1 MTNQVYFIIIDFA
14 DFAEAPSPAPVAFD
28 ATAGAGSSGDAAP
41 TALPYT
47 KWYNIHERHS
57 LSEFKTEGFIISII
71 AVIFTLH
78 YIGTKLNRAKSR
90 AWASAH
96 APILTS
102 EFARV
107 GFEDKDP
114 EQLAPEKLI
123 KEKSLF
129 EYATYATGRQNV
141 AFMDVKLS
149 LKKRFNPLMTAFE
162 TVLGFIFESAG
173 VPEDSAEA
181 VIYPFDGK
189 EDKIVPGLPGAA
201 ELRSKD
207 TKSSYDGFVWA
218 VVNKNKMKQLRDD
231 RYDVSI
237 TFTKDNP
244 KLPTWVTVMS
254 ESAEITNTLLTNE
267 LVSAV
272 EQAGDLFDYL
282 IISDQPLEKP
292 TT

>member
-1 MTNQVYFIIIDFA
+1 M
-14 DFAEAPSPAPVAFD
+14 
-28 ATAGAGSSGDAAP
+28 
-41 TALPYT
+41 
-47 KWYNIHERHS
+47 
-57 LSEFKTEGFIISII
+57 
-71 AVIFTLH
+71 
-78 YIGTKLNRAKSR
+78 NRAKSK
-90 AWASAH
+90 AWATAH

-114 EQLAPEKLI
+114 EQLAPEQLI

-129 EYATYATGRQNV
+129 EYVTYATGRQNV
-141 AFMDVKLS
+141 AFLDVKLS
-149 LKKRFNPLMTAFE
+149 LKKRFNPMMTAFE
-162 TVLGFIFESAG
+162 TVLGFIFESAS

-207 TKSSYDGFVWA
+207 AKSSYDGFVWA

-244 KLPTWVTVMS
+244 KLPAWVTVMS
-254 ESAEITNTLLTNE
+254 ESAEITNTLLTDE

-292 TT
+292 VT

>member
-1 MTNQVYFIIIDFA
+1 M
-14 DFAEAPSPAPVAFD
+14 
-28 ATAGAGSSGDAAP
+28 AA
-41 TALPYT
+41 
-47 KWYNIHERHS
+47 
-57 LSEFKTEGFIISII
+57 I

-78 YIGTKLNRAKSR
+78 YIGTKINRSKSR
-90 AWASAH
+90 AWVKAH

-123 KEKSLF
+123 REKSLF
-129 EYATYATGRQNV
+129 EYASYATGRQNV

-149 LKKRFNPLMTAFE
+149 LKKRFNPFMTAIE
-162 TVLGFIFESAG
+162 SSLGFFF
-173 VPEDSAEA
+173 DSFTSPGDAIEA

-189 EDKIVPGLPGAA
+189 EDKIVPGIPGAA

-207 TKSSYDGFVWA
+207 SKSSYDGFVWA
-218 VVNKNKMKQLRDD
+218 IVNKDNMKQLRDD

-237 TFTKDNP
+237 TFTKDNN
-244 KLPTWVTVMS
+244 KLPIWTTVMS
-254 ESAEITNTLLTNE
+254 ENAEITNTLLTDE
-267 LVSAV
+267 LVSAIK
-272 EQAGDLFDYL
+272 QAGDLFDYL
-282 IISDQPLEKP
+282 IVSDQPLEKP